1 MRLPHT
7 VRPSRR
13 LASVSVCAWL
23 CVSATGAALAQTPPA
38 PTPAAPPAATSGP
51 PAPRPDC
58 DANCVRGFNDRAAQA
73 CAPQIEAQAPIDFDW
88 LQRPFGGIFQQGD
101 TPDAEH
107 PAIRYRGDSIRFQSP
122 QKEWVRVSYE
132 CSYDPVRQ
140 KIVSVTVR
148 LGRLDR
154 PAAPPANAAAA
165 AGARNGKPAR
175 AVRARPA
182 PRQTIA
188 PRAGEASDIEFFQVN
203 PRASGAR

>member
-1 MRLPHT
+1 MR
-7 VRPSRR
+7 
-13 LASVSVCAWL
+13 A
-23 CVSATGAALAQTPPA
+23 
-38 PTPAAPPAATSGP
+38 
-51 PAPRPDC
+51 
-58 DANCVRGFNDRAAQA
+58 FNDRAAQA

-88 LQRPFGGIFQQGD
+88 LHRPFGGIFQQGD

-165 AGARNGKPAR
+165 APGAQNGKPAR
-175 AVRARPA
+175 AVRPRPA